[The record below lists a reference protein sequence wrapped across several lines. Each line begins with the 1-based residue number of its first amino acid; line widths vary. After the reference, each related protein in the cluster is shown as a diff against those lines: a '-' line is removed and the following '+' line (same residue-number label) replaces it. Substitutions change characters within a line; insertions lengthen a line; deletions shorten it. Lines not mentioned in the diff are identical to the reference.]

1 MSKSERSRMY
11 MNLSIEIYDF
21 LEKMEKVQKEAGKK
35 FDLNFESEEL
45 HQQIEIAIEDYIED
59 HEELADDYESHY

>member
-1 MSKSERSRMY
+1 MNKSERSRMY
-11 MNLSIEIYDF
+11 MSLSIEIYEF
-21 LEKMEKVQKEAGKK
+21 LEKMEKVKKEAGRK

-45 HQQIEIAIEDYIED
+45 HQQIERVIEDYIED

>member
-1 MSKSERSRMY
+1 MNKFERSRMY
-11 MNLSIEIYDF
+11 MSLSIEIYDF
-21 LEKMEKVQKEAGKK
+21 LEKMEKVQREAGKK